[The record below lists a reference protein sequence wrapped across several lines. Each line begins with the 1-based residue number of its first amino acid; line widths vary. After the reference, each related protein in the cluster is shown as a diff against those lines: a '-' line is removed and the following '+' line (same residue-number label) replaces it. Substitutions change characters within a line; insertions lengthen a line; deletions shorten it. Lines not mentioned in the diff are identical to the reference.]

1 MVATLSVPRGLVQ
14 TKDPTLRVCFET
26 YLNGMPVPEYTRDMR
41 FSSMLPVLIDG
52 LPIKANV
59 LNIDTIRFVPPSRLD
74 QEVRIYCRL
83 YRSLG
88 GLTEDLFSDS
98 IYILSVDSRPDDV
111 KPFVQW
117 AHRVTY
123 YTNHKRVQVVRRSK
137 IHKVPGKGGCR
148 FSNQYLVSSMSAKT
162 KFYSIRRFTG
172 LPFEMRDIN
181 DHRDKVCPYCFFG
194 GPDKF
199 VPVTSQF
206 DITGAVG
213 KLFKP

>member
-1 MVATLSVPRGLVQ
+1 
-14 TKDPTLRVCFET
+14 
-26 YLNGMPVPEYTRDMR
+26 MR